1 MNIEKR
7 RIDKYINKVTGWRFK
22 LFLFF
27 KLPLAFIAGLK
38 IKHIS
43 QKEAFVT
50 VPFSFWNKNPFNSIY
65 FAVLSMAGELSSG
78 ILALMHIYKTEK
90 RISMLVV
97 KIESHFYKKATD
109 KIKFICKDGDKISSA
124 IKDTLKTGEGKV
136 VITNSKGYNKEGIC
150 VAEFNVHWS
159 FKAKNK

>member
-1 MNIEKR
+1 
-7 RIDKYINKVTGWRFK
+7 
-22 LFLFF
+22 
-27 KLPLAFIAGLK
+27 
-38 IKHIS
+38 
-43 QKEAFVT
+43 
-50 VPFSFWNKNPFNSIY
+50 
-65 FAVLSMAGELSSG
+65 MAGELSSG

-124 IKDTLKTGEGKV
+124 VKDTLETGEGKV

-159 FKAKNK
+159 FKAKNKSPFLTKRESEEIPSTTGLLSPFALSPTCSKSE